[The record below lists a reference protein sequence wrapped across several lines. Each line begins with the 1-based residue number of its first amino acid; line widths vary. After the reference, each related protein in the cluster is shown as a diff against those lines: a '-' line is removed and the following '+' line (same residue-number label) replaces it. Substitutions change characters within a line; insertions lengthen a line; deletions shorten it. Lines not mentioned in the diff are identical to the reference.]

1 MSFLVD
7 TNVFSEQLKPRP
19 ESRVVDWL
27 QNNESE
33 IFVSVVTIAEIRR
46 GIERLPDGTRR
57 SDFSSWLSNLSK
69 TMRGSIL
76 SDNRSVAHAWGQMQ
90 GNLDKQG
97 VRLSAMDS
105 IIAATAI
112 RHGLAVVTRNP
123 KDFSD
128 APVRVG
134 DPFQ

>member
-1 MSFLVD
+1 MKYMFKLSK
-7 TNVFSEQLKPRP
+7 NVF
-19 ESRVVDWL
+19 V
-27 QNNESE
+27 
-33 IFVSVVTIAEIRR
+33 
-46 GIERLPDGTRR
+46 
-57 SDFSSWLSNLSK
+57 SK

-76 SDNRSVAHAWGQMQ
+76 TYNRSVAHAWGQMQ

-97 VRLSAMDS
+97 VRLSAIDS

-112 RHGLAVVTRNP
+112 RHGLAVVTRNT

-128 APVRVG
+128 APVRVV